1 MQDNSIDVLQRL
13 AAMTV
18 FTVPKSG
25 LVLDDSCKANTSD
38 KAKTLVQV
46 MQLDLAD
53 GTIDELFKCARKGNP
68 IHVAF
73 GKTIVRYSILI

>member
-1 MQDNSIDVLQRL
+1 
-13 AAMTV
+13 MTMLK
-18 FTVPKSG
+18 VPESG
-25 LVLDDSCKANTSD
+25 LVLDEGCSINADD
-38 KAKTLVQV
+38 KNARSRIQV

-73 GKTIVRYSILI
+73 GKTIVGNTLLFHTICNTHRADP